1 MSRRPFTGIAVL
13 TATLSI
19 LSVTGP
25 VSAGVGAAE
34 QVLGGKPD
42 QFGPGATEV
51 GADTWV
57 GWSQFVRPTVTAH
70 VKIRFP
76 AAADNRKLRRRAGS
90 NTFFGGFEGDD
101 AIFQEAR
108 RRNSS
113 VYLYDIPT
121 DTASAPPTD
130 INTELWEW
138 APDISTAFILFGR
151 NKFDRARS
159 PWKVMLYDRVAQTF
173 ETLDSV
179 RNRCGCIFPESVSEQ
194 YAAWT
199 RCEGA
204 RCQVWVHD
212 TVSGTDMKVPNP
224 FDKQQYGAAVTDD
237 GQVYFV
243 RSGNGCGANPQIRR
257 WQFGGGAATNLVHDF
272 ASGTDLRAGMDV
284 LEGADTND
292 DVYFDRVNC
301 SDRRFRGNVYRLVDA
316 NLLAPLRAPE
326 GAAATSAP
334 AWRAR
339 LVGARPS

>member
-1 MSRRPFTGIAVL
+1 MSRRRTAAIAVL

-25 VSAGVGAAE
+25 VSAGTGAE
-34 QVLGGKPD
+34 LIIGGKAD

-51 GADTWV
+51 LTDTWV
-57 GWSQFVRPTVTAH
+57 GWSQFVRPAVTAH
-70 VKIRFP
+70 IKTLPP
-76 AAADNRKLRRRAGS
+76 ATADHRKLRRRAGS

-121 DTASAPPTD
+121 DTASASPAGV
-130 INTELWEW
+130 NTELWEW
-138 APDISTAFILFGR
+138 APDLSTAFILFGR
-151 NKFDRARS
+151 NKFDRGRS

-199 RCEGA
+199 TCEGI

-212 TVSGTDMKVPNP
+212 TVSGTTRKVPNP
-224 FDKQQYGAAVTDD
+224 DKQQYGAAVTDD

-257 WQFGGGAATNLVHDF
+257 WQFGGGAATTLIFDF
-272 ASGTDLRAGMDV
+272 PSGTDLRGGMDV

-301 SDRRFRGNVYRLVDA
+301 GDRKFRGNVYRLLDT

-334 AWRAR
+334 VWRER
-339 LVGARPS
+339 LLGARPS

>member
-1 MSRRPFTGIAVL
+1 MSRRRTAAIAVL

-34 QVLGGKPD
+34 EILGGKPD

-51 GADTWV
+51 GAETWV

-70 VKIRFP
+70 VKVLPP
-76 AAADNRKLRRRAGS
+76 AAADHRTLRRRAGS
-90 NTFFGGFEGDD
+90 NTFFGGFEGED

-113 VYLYDIPT
+113 VFLYDIPT
-121 DTASAPPTD
+121 DAPSASPAG

-138 APDISTAFILFGR
+138 APDISAGFILFGR
-151 NKFDRARS
+151 NSFDRDRS

-173 ETLDSV
+173 QKLDSV
-179 RNRCGCIFPESVSEQ
+179 RNRCGCIFPESVSER

-199 RCEGA
+199 TCEGI

-212 TVSGTDMKVPNP
+212 TATQTTRKVPNP
-224 FDKQQYGAAVTDD
+224 RRQQYGAAVTDD

-243 RSGNGCGANPQIRR
+243 RSKRGCGANPQIRR
-257 WQFGGGAATNLVHDF
+257 WEFGGGPTTTLIFDF
-272 ASGTDLRAGMDV
+272 PNGTDLRAGMDV
-284 LEGADTND
+284 LEGVTD
-292 DVYFDRVNC
+292 DDLYFDRFTC
-301 SDRRFRGNVYRLVDA
+301 SDRRFRGNVYRIDGA
-316 NLLAPLRAPE
+316 NMLAPLRAPD
-326 GAAATSAP
+326 GAAAASGP
-334 AWRAR
+334 AWQAR